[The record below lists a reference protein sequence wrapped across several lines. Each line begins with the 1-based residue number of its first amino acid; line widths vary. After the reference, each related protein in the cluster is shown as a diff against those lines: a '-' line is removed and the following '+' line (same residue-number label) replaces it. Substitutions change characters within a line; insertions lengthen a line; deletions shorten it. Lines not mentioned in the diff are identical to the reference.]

1 MLIVAVA
8 CAEYDE
14 PTISKITVDAPD
26 MLYVAFEEEET
37 RTYVENERYQCWNS
51 DDEISFFPVTYNVR
65 YRFTGETGAK
75 DGAFEKITTEA
86 VTGSAL
92 NSCYG
97 VYPYR
102 QTTTISS
109 SGIINYEMPAEQHYA
124 ENSFGVGA
132 NSMVAVTS
140 DKNANTLHFKN
151 ICGYLKLKFYGDDVT
166 VKSIELKGNNNEK
179 LAGAATIRAIVG
191 DIPTVTMTNNA
202 TQSITLNCGD
212 GVLLGKDKEHATQF
226 WFALPVTTF
235 ENGITITV
243 TDTEGNKFT
252 KTTSKSIA
260 IERNLVQPM
269 AALEVAMAKAPAKP
283 ANNEI
288 WYTTSDGKKLDL
300 NADSFGATIT
310 SQEQRDGMWVVTFGS
325 NLSVLGKDG
334 NMFGAF
340 DSKKTLTSVV
350 LPDGITKIAA
360 YTFYKCSALESI
372 VLPANLQTIG
382 AHSFATAKLTTIN
395 IPASVTSIENM
406 AFEQSSLTS
415 VNVFATT
422 PPSLTD
428 QNVFPRN
435 IVVYVPEE
443 SLSKYKNHAYW
454 SYFPIKALPDEL
466 LDGDGS
472 EGGNEGGSEGGNE
485 GGSEGGNEG
494 GSEGGNEGGSE
505 GGNEGG
511 SQGGNEGG
519 SQGGNEG
526 GSEGGNEGGNV
537 PDIDDPV
544 VTSEICYTTSDGNP
558 VTLRTQCFNVPV
570 ALHEKRGNQCV
581 ITFNGTLTT
590 IGNEGSSTGA
600 FENSGTLTSITIPD
614 SVTKMYGYTFYEC
627 RNLQSVELSDSI
639 ELIGDMSFYNC
650 TSLTEITLPAS
661 VKTIGGATFYDCSN
675 LSTVNC
681 YATTPPTLGD
691 DVVFTSDVTIY
702 VPDSATGA
710 YLQNN
715 MWRKYTIKSLSGE
728 VTDEELMY
736 APNDPNYNSSDY
748 SANGKYV
755 ALQTAT
761 EGNGIDIVLMGDGY
775 SDRQIA
781 SGRYEADMRKAMEA
795 FFSKE
800 PYTSFRHLFNVYMV
814 TLVSKREG
822 CSNDYAYGETALNCK
837 VKSDGVSID
846 ADTGDVYSYSREVLG
861 EQSYTNN
868 DGPRI
873 DESTMI
879 VIMNSTVYAG
889 VCKMS
894 SPKYN
899 TTKDYGNGPALSFFP
914 LCGDDK
920 LFANLLIH
928 EACGHG
934 FGKLADEYYSSGNGA
949 INNRGYYEIKDFEQ
963 WGWFKNVDA
972 TIGDALTAQTIKW
985 KHFLNDPRYAGVV
998 GIYEGAYSYAQNAY
1012 RPANDSI
1019 MQHVRGSDG
1028 EFNAPSREAIY
1039 YRIHKLAYGDSWS
1052 YSFEE
1057 FATWDAKNL

>member
-26 MLYVAFEEEET
+26 MLYVAFEEEGT
-37 RTYVENERYQCWNS
+37 RTYLEDEKYQCWNS
-51 DDEISFFPVTYNVR
+51 NDEISFFPVTYNVR

-92 NSCYG
+92 NNCYG

-109 SGIINYEMPAEQHYA
+109 SGIINFEMPAEQHYA
-124 ENSFGVGA
+124 KNSFGVGA

-151 ICGYLKLKFYGDDVT
+151 LCGYLKLKFYGDEIT

-202 TQSITLNCGD
+202 SQSITLNCGN
-212 GVLLGKDKEHATQF
+212 GVLLGEDKEHATQF

-243 TDTEGNKFT
+243 VDTEGNKFT
-252 KTTSKSIA
+252 KATSKSIA

-269 AALEVAMAKAPAKP
+269 AALEVVMAAAPAKP

-288 WYTTSDGKKLDL
+288 WYTTSDGNKLNL
-300 NADSFGATIT
+300 NADRFGATIT
-310 SQEQRDGMWVVTFGS
+310 SHEQRDGKWVLSFNS
-325 NLSVLGKDG
+325 NLSMVGVDG
-334 NMFGAF
+334 SLNGAF
-340 DSKKTLTSVV
+340 ESQKTLTSIE
-350 LPDGITKIAA
+350 LPDGITKICAFS
-360 YTFYKCSALESI
+360 FYKCSALESI

-382 AHSFATAKLTTIN
+382 AQSFVTAKLTTIN
-395 IPASVTSIENM
+395 IPASVTSIEYK

-428 QNVFPRN
+428 QNVFPRY

-443 SLSKYKNHAYW
+443 SIKAYERHAYW

-466 LDGDGS
+466 LGGGGS

-511 SQGGNEGG
+511 NEGG
-519 SQGGNEG
+519 DEG
-526 GSEGGNEGGNV
+526 GDDPE
-537 PDIDDPV
+537 IDDPV
-544 VTSEICYTTSDGNP
+544 VTPTTGSEIRYTTSDGNS
-558 VTLRTQCFNVPV
+558 VTLRAECFNVPV
-570 ALHEKRGNQCV
+570 TSHEKQGNEWV
-581 ITFNGTLTT
+581 ITFNGTLTE
-590 IGNEGSSTGA
+590 IGIEGSSTGT
-600 FENSGTLTSITIPD
+600 FENSNTLTSITIPD
-614 SVTKMYGYTFYEC
+614 SVTKMYSYTFYEC
-627 RNLQSVELSDSI
+627 SNLQSVELSDNI
-639 ELIGDMSFYNC
+639 ELIGEMSFYRC

-661 VKTIGGATFYDCSN
+661 VNTIGGGLFFDCSA
-675 LSTVNC
+675 LSTVDC

-691 DVVFTSDVTIY
+691 NQVFPAGVTIY

-715 MWRKYTIKSLSGE
+715 MWNKYTIKSLSGE

-837 VKSDGVSID
+837 VKSDGVSVD

-972 TIGDALTAQTIKW
+972 TIGEALTAQTIKW

-1057 FATWDAKNL
+1057 FATWDAKNR

>member
-14 PTISKITVDAPD
+14 PTISKITVAAPD

-51 DDEISFFPVTYNVR
+51 NDEISFFPVTYNVR

-92 NSCYG
+92 NNCYG
-97 VYPYR
+97 VYPYS

-109 SGIINYEMPAEQHYA
+109 SGIINFEMPTEQHYA
-124 ENSFGVGA
+124 KNSFGVGA

-151 ICGYLKLKFYGDDVT
+151 LCGYLKLKFYGDDVT

-202 TQSITLNCGD
+202 SQSITLNCGD
-212 GVLLGKDKEHATQF
+212 GVLLGEDKEHATQF

-252 KTTSKSIA
+252 KATSKSIA

-288 WYTTSDGKKLDL
+288 WYTTSDGNKLNL
-300 NADSFGATIT
+300 NADRFGATIT
-310 SQEQRDGMWVVTFGS
+310 SHEQRDGKWVLSFNS
-325 NLSVLGKDG
+325 NLSMVGVDG
-334 NMFGAF
+334 SWSGAF
-340 DSKKTLTSVV
+340 ESQKTLTSIV
-350 LPDGITKIAA
+350 LPDGITKICAFS
-360 YTFYKCSALESI
+360 FYKCSALESI

-382 AHSFATAKLTTIN
+382 AQSFATAKLTTIN
-395 IPASVTSIENM
+395 IPASVTSIENK
-406 AFEQSSLTS
+406 AFDQSSLTS

-443 SLSKYKNHAYW
+443 SIKAYERHTYW
-454 SYFPIKALPDEL
+454 SWFTIKALPDEL
-466 LDGDGS
+466 L
-472 EGGNEGGSEGGNE
+472 GGGGSEGGNE

-505 GGNEGG
+505 GGND
-511 SQGGNEGG
+511 
-519 SQGGNEG
+519 GGNEG
-526 GSEGGNEGGNV
+526 GSEGGNEGGSEGGNEGGDE

-544 VTSEICYTTSDGNP
+544 VTPTTGSEIRYTTSDGNQIY
-558 VTLRTQCFNVPV
+558 LRTQCFNASV
-570 ALHEKRGNQCV
+570 ASHEKQGNEWV
-581 ITFNGTLTT
+581 ITFNGTLTE
-590 IGNEGSSTGA
+590 IGIEGSSTGT
-600 FENSGTLTSITIPD
+600 FENSNTLTSITIPD
-614 SVTKMYGYTFYEC
+614 SATKMYGYTFYEC
-627 RNLQSVELSDSI
+627 GNLQSVELSDSI
-639 ELIGDMSFYNC
+639 ELIGEMSFYRC

-691 DVVFTSDVTIY
+691 DKVFTSDVTIY
-702 VPDSATGA
+702 VPDSAIGA
-710 YLQNN
+710 YLQHSL
-715 MWRKYTIKSLSGE
+715 WKKYTIETISGE
-728 VTDEELMY
+728 VNDDALMY
-736 APNDPNYNSSDY
+736 APNDRNYVSTDY
-748 SANGKYV
+748 SQNGKYV

-761 EGNGIDIVLMGDGY
+761 EGKGIDIVLMGDGY
-775 SDRQIA
+775 SDRQVA
-781 SGRYEADMRKAMEA
+781 NGRYEADMRKAMEA

-814 TLVSKREG
+814 KCVSKTEG
-822 CSNDYAYGETALNCK
+822 CYSDYTYGDTALNCY
-837 VKSDGVSID
+837 VKSDGISIS
-846 ADTGDVYSYSREVLG
+846 GDGSEVYSYAREIFG
-861 EQSYTNN
+861 EQAYPDNN
-868 DGPRI
+868 GPRT
-873 DESTMI
+873 DESTLI
-879 VIMNSTVYAG
+879 VIMNSDAYAG
-889 VCKMS
+889 VCYQT
-894 SPKYN
+894 SPRYN
-899 TTKDYGNGPALSFFP
+899 TSKNYGNGNALTYFS
-914 LCGDDK
+914 LCGDDA

-928 EACGHG
+928 EAAGHG
-934 FGKLADEYYSSGNGA
+934 FGKLGDEYFSSGNGA
-949 INNRGYYEIKDFEQ
+949 ITNYYYYEIKDFEQ

-972 TIGDALTAQTIKW
+972 TIGEALTAQTIKW

-998 GIYEGAYSYAQNAY
+998 GIYEGAYTYALNAY
-1012 RPANDSI
+1012 RPTNDSI
-1019 MQHVRGSDG
+1019 MQHVRGSNG

-1057 FATWDAKNL
+1057 FATWDAKNR